1 MARFVAVC
9 KVADVAEGRGRSCFV
24 EGLPLAI
31 FNEGGTFHAL
41 LGRCP
46 HAGGPLGRGWIEE
59 GEVVCPLHQW
69 RFKLDSGRCTT
80 VRGMGVHRFACEV
93 RDGEVWVAV

>member
-9 KVADVAEGRGRSCFV
+9 KVEDVAAGRGLSVFV
-24 EGLPLAI
+24 EGLSLAV
-31 FNEGGTFHAL
+31 FNEGGTIHTL
-41 LGRCP
+41 LNRCP

-59 GEVVCPLHQW
+59 GEAVCPLHRW
-69 RFKLDSGRCTT
+69 RFQVSSGRCTT
-80 VRGMGVHRFACEV
+80 VRGMSVHRFASEV

>member
-9 KVADVAEGRGRSCFV
+9 KAADVAEGKGRSCFV

-31 FNEGGTFHAL
+31 LNDGGKFYAVF
-41 LGRCP
+41 GRCP
-46 HAGGPLGRGWIEE
+46 HAGGPLGRGWIED

-80 VRGMGVHRFACEV
+80 VRGMGVHRFPCEV

>member
-31 FNEGGTFHAL
+31 LNDGGSFHAL

-46 HAGGPLGRGWIEE
+46 HAGGPLGRGWIEA

-69 RFKLDSGRCTT
+69 RFRLDSGRCTT
-80 VRGMGVHRFACEV
+80 MRGMGVHRFDCEV
-93 RDGEVWVAV
+93 RDGEVWVAL